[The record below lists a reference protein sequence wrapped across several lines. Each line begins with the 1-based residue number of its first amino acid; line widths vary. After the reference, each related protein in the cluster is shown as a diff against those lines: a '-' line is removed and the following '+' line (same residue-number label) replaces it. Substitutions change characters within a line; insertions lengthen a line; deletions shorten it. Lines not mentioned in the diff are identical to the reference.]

1 MRCDAMRC
9 DAMRCDA
16 MRCDAMRCDAMRC
29 DAMRCDATRWK
40 EGWSPTTLHVHTR
53 YLRFE
58 PLPRADPSSI
68 MPASLCFSFFFFC
81 LPRVDYPRFTRRSIV
96 SRYVIPRF
104 YIYSRTARSRGYAE
118 EIHGISNNWDLYRTL
133 SSPMIAILFD
143 LIDLLYNY
151 NTYLTIQS
159 STP

>member
-1 MRCDAMRC
+1 M
-9 DAMRCDA
+9 
-16 MRCDAMRCDAMRC
+16 
-29 DAMRCDATRWK
+29 
-40 EGWSPTTLHVHTR
+40 EGRLVTNDFARAYAISTL
-53 YLRFE
+53 
-58 PLPRADPSSI
+58 RAASSRGSI
-68 MPASLCFSFFFFC
+68 FNYACESLFLFFFFC

-104 YIYSRTARSRGYAE
+104 YTYSRTTRSRGYAE

-151 NTYLTIQS
+151 NTYFTIQS